1 MASDAAGALPPESGN
16 HSNMNSAINFRA
28 ERDMARN
35 LTESDV
41 TVNMEERNRRKET
54 GGEK

>member
-28 ERDMARN
+28 ERDMAPN